1 MSTTSSITLTA
12 RLTNSAAENRR
23 GVLRLHPE
31 VLDALGLSS
40 LDAVRIT
47 GSSDT
52 VALAASTRIGESTGA
67 VLVDDII
74 LRNAG
79 ATEGSTLLVT
89 PERVHTA
96 RSITVSGSRMATA
109 SISPETLRLA
119 LTGKVLLAGD
129 AVSLLPQDLIGGTT
143 GAAGAVRGR
152 LSASFG
158 STWTNE
164 LVTIAATDPAGAVA
178 VRPGT
183 LVDWQRT
190 TGASAGSE
198 AGPEA
203 ASPSPTTSQRRAPD
217 RSAAEPAAAPA
228 EVGGQRILPLSDLVS
243 GRQAAARLDEWLR
256 LSFRQPELLERLGTT
271 ARLGVLLSGPSGV
284 GKATMVRSVTAA
296 VEAEL
301 VELSGP
307 SVAALEAATAAERVH
322 EAVRRAR
329 AAASRSGGCVL
340 LVTDVEELLPAA
352 DPPPLST
359 VALDALRSA
368 TAERGVALVLTSASP
383 QEVAPGARE
392 PGLAD
397 RELTVG
403 PPDVSTR
410 TELLRVLLGQ
420 TPLHR
425 DVDVGRLAERTP
437 GFVAAD
443 LEALCGEAAV
453 QAALRH
459 RTEHDVEE
467 PCVEAEDF
475 ERALSSVRPISM
487 STTDTLRTGDLTLD
501 DVGDM
506 TEVKQALNETVLWP
520 LSYPDSFARLGVR
533 PSRGVLLHG
542 PPGCGK
548 TFLVRAL
555 AGSGELNAIAVKGA
569 ELLDKMVGESERAV
583 RELFARAAEAAPT
596 LVFLDEIDAL
606 APVRGQSSNSGVTD
620 RVVAALLTELDG
632 VEPLRDVVV
641 IGATNR
647 PELVDPALLRP
658 GRLERSIGVPPP
670 DAKARA
676 EILRSASRNTPLASD
691 VDPEVLAESLEGYSA
706 ADCSALIREAALAA
720 LRESMDATEVSATH
734 VEAARSRV
742 RPSLSAEQLAAFE
755 AYEQGG

>member
-1 MSTTSSITLTA
+1 MTSS
-12 RLTNSAAENRR
+12 AADNRR

-47 GSSDT
+47 GTTDT
-52 VALAASTRIGESTGA
+52 VALAASTRVGESTSA
-67 VLVDDII
+67 VLVDDIT

-79 ATEGSTLLVT
+79 ATEGSELLVT
-89 PERVHTA
+89 PERVRTA
-96 RSITVSGSRMATA
+96 RSITVSGSRMASA

-129 AVSLLPQDLIGGTT
+129 TVSLLPQDLVGGAA

-164 LVTIAATDPAGAVA
+164 LVTITETDPAGAVA
-178 VRPGT
+178 VHPGT
-183 LVDWQRT
+183 LVGWKRT
-190 TGASAGSE
+190 TGAPAK
-198 AGPEA
+198 PEA
-203 ASPSPTTSQRRAPD
+203 ASAAPSASERRAPA
-217 RSAAEPAAAPA
+217 RSAEEPAAPPPDA
-228 EVGGQRILPLSDLVS
+228 GGQRVLPSSDLVS
-243 GRQAAARLDEWLR
+243 GRQTAARLDEWLR

-284 GKATMVRSVTAA
+284 GKATMVRSVAA
-296 VEAEL
+296 SVDAAL

-322 EAVRRAR
+322 GAVRRAR
-329 AAASRSGGCVL
+329 AAASRDGGCVL
-340 LVTDVEELLPAA
+340 LVTDVEELFPAT

-368 TAERGVALVLTSASP
+368 TAERGLALVLTSASP
-383 QEVAPGARE
+383 QEVAPGVRE

-397 RELTVG
+397 RELTIG
-403 PPDVSTR
+403 PPDVPTR

-425 DVDVGRLAERTP
+425 EVEVGRLAERTP

-459 RTEHDVEE
+459 RAEHGADE
-467 PCVEAEDF
+467 PRVGVEDF

-606 APVRGQSSNSGVTD
+606 APVRGQSANSGVTD

-670 DAKARA
+670 DAEARA

-691 VDPEVLAESLEGYSA
+691 VDPDALAESLEGYSA
-706 ADCSALIREAALAA
+706 ADCSALIREAALSA
-720 LRESMDATEVSATH
+720 LRESMDATEVSTAH
-734 VEAARSRV
+734 VEAARARV
-742 RPSLSAEQLAAFE
+742 RPSLSAEQLAAFD
-755 AYEQGG
+755 AYERGR

>member
-1 MSTTSSITLTA
+1 MTSSISLTA
-12 RLTNSAAENRR
+12 RLTSSAADNRR

-47 GSSDT
+47 GTTDT

-67 VLVDDII
+67 VFVDDIT

-79 ATEGSTLLVT
+79 ATEGSALLVA
-89 PERVHTA
+89 PEQVHTA

-129 AVSLLPQDLIGGTT
+129 AVSLLPQDLVGGTS

-164 LVTIAATDPAGAVA
+164 LVTITETDPAGAVA
-178 VRPGT
+178 VHPGT

-190 TGASAGSE
+190 TGARAN
-198 AGPEA
+198 PEA
-203 ASPSPTTSQRRAPD
+203 ASPAPNTSERRAPA
-217 RSAAEPAAAPA
+217 RSAEEPAAAPDDA
-228 EVGGQRILPLSDLVS
+228 GGQRVLPLSDLVA
-243 GRQAAARLDEWLR
+243 GRQTAARLDEWLR
-256 LSFRQPELLERLGTT
+256 LSFRQPELLEHLGTT
-271 ARLGVLLSGPSGV
+271 SRLGVLLSGPSGV
-284 GKATMVRSVTAA
+284 GKATMVRSVAAA
-296 VEAEL
+296 VDADL

-322 EAVRRAR
+322 DAVRRAR
-329 AAASRSGGCVL
+329 AAAGRNGGCVL
-340 LVTDVEELLPAA
+340 LVTDVEELFPAT

-368 TAERGVALVLTSASP
+368 TKERGLALVLTSASP

-425 DVDVGRLAERTP
+425 EVDVGGLAERTP

-459 RTEHDVEE
+459 RAEHGTEE
-467 PCVEAEDF
+467 PRVGAEDF

-555 AGSGELNAIAVKGA
+555 AGSGELNAMAVKGA

-606 APVRGQSSNSGVTD
+606 APVRGQSANSGVTD

-691 VDPEVLAESLEGYSA
+691 VAPEALAESLEGYSA
-706 ADCSALIREAALAA
+706 ADCSALVREAALSA
-720 LRESMDATEVSATH
+720 LRESMDATEVSTTH

-742 RPSLSAEQLAAFE
+742 RPSLSAEQLAAFD
-755 AYEQGG
+755 AYERGR